1 MGAGNQKDHHHQD
14 TGEKYVVYL
23 LQRLAVE
30 NGVAITND
38 VDEKH
43 DAWYSYA
50 EDRGVVKSFSES
62 MYRKNPDKH
71 CEPYFKELMKKYPN
85 NKFDFVDVVMEERAK
100 GNKADFMI
108 ELDNGNRI
116 PVSLKNQSKHNGA
129 QLFAST
135 WIAPLNGILF
145 DRVGQGTFHN
155 PFDTNKTFLGRDS
168 AVRND
173 IIKKMGYPEIVS
185 IYEWMDESYKYL
197 KEYYVG
203 KKVGEEFVYNE
214 ESRFHYNIA
223 DQLDKDRKYYGKKAA
238 RLFEKA
244 LGMLPQ
250 DIIKSR
256 MIKISGLDGQE
267 ELLILGKKGYFC
279 SLFNEKYQKA
289 RKRVNSEKCE
299 LIYEIRGENQGI
311 DFTYVDDEGAIFK
324 PFYVPFTLN
333 LNGAW
338 WVKKVKCPITKKK
351 VSEPKYE
358 GTRTYVGGVD
368 DGAEIQWQERKK
380 NKSRQFAPS
389 TNTFFNYSTVC

>member
-1 MGAGNQKDHHHQD
+1 MGAGNQTDHHHQD

-23 LQRLAVE
+23 FQRLAVE

-43 DAWYSYA
+43 DAWYYYA
-50 EDRGVVKSFSES
+50 EERGVVKSFSES
-62 MYRKNPDKH
+62 MYKENPDKQ
-71 CEPYFKELMKKYPN
+71 CEPVFKELLKKYPN
-85 NKFDFVDVVMEERAK
+85 NKFDFVDVEVEERAK

-145 DRVGQGTFHN
+145 DRAGQGIFHN

-203 KKVGEEFVYNE
+203 KKVGKEFVYNE
-214 ESRFHYNIA
+214 KSRFHYNIA

-338 WVKKVKCPITKKK
+338 WVDKKI
-351 VSEPKYE
+351 PKYE

-368 DGAEIQWQERKK
+368 DGAELQWQERKEK
-380 NKSRQFAPS
+380 KSTQFATS
-389 TNTFFNYSTVC
+389 TNTFFNYSSVC

>member
-1 MGAGNQKDHHHQD
+1 MGAGNQTDHHHQD

-23 LQRLAVE
+23 FQRLAVE

-50 EDRGVVKSFSES
+50 EKRGVVKSFSES
-62 MYRKNPDKH
+62 MYKENPDKQ
-71 CEPYFKELMKKYPN
+71 CEPVFKELLKKYPN
-85 NKFDFVDVVMEERAK
+85 NKFDFVDVEVEERAK
-100 GNKADFMI
+100 GNKADFMM
-108 ELDNGNRI
+108 ELDNGKRI
-116 PVSLKNQSKHNGA
+116 PVSLKNQKRHDGA

-145 DRVGQGTFHN
+145 DRAGQGIFHN
-155 PFDTNKTFLGRDS
+155 PFDTNKTFLGRNS

-185 IYEWMDESYKYL
+185 VYEWMDESYKYL

-203 KKVGEEFVYNE
+203 KKVGKEFVYNE

-223 DQLDKDRKYYGKKAA
+223 DQLDKDRKSYGKEAA

-244 LGMLPQ
+244 LRMLPQ
-250 DIIKSR
+250 DKVKSR
-256 MIKISGLDGQE
+256 MLKISGLDCQE
-267 ELLILGKKGYFC
+267 ELLILSPKGYFC

-289 RKRVNSEKCE
+289 LKRVNSEKCK

-324 PFYVPFTLN
+324 PFYVPFTFN

-338 WVKKVKCPITKKK
+338 WVDKKI
-351 VSEPKYE
+351 PKYE

-368 DGAEIQWQERKK
+368 DGAELQWQERKEK
-380 NKSRQFAPS
+380 KSTQFATS
-389 TNTFFNYSTVC
+389 TNTFFNYSSVC

>member
-1 MGAGNQKDHHHQD
+1 MGAGNQTDHHHQD

-38 VDEKH
+38 VDEKY
-43 DAWYSYA
+43 DVWYSYA

-62 MYRKNPDKH
+62 MYRKNPDKQ
-71 CEPYFKELMKKYPN
+71 CEPVFKELLKKYPN
-85 NKFDFVDVVMEERAK
+85 NKFDFVDVEVEERAK
-100 GNKADFMI
+100 GNKADLMM
-108 ELDNGNRI
+108 ELDNGKRI
-116 PVSLKNQSKHNGA
+116 PVSLKNQKRHDGA

-145 DRVGQGTFHN
+145 DRAGQGIFHN
-155 PFDTNKTFLGRDS
+155 PFDTNKTFLGRNS

-203 KKVGEEFVYNE
+203 KKVDKEFVYNE

-223 DQLDKDRKYYGKKAA
+223 DQLDKDRKSYGKKAA

-244 LGMLPQ
+244 LRMLPQ
-250 DIIKSR
+250 DKVKSR
-256 MIKISGLDGQE
+256 MLKISGLDCQE
-267 ELLILGKKGYFC
+267 ELLILSPKGYFC

-289 RKRVNSEKCE
+289 LKRVNSEKCE

-338 WVKKVKCPITKKK
+338 WVDKKI
-351 VSEPKYE
+351 PKYE

-368 DGAEIQWQERKK
+368 DGAELQWQERKEK
-380 NKSRQFAPS
+380 KSTQFATS
-389 TNTFFNYSTVC
+389 TNTFFNYSSVC

>member
-1 MGAGNQKDHHHQD
+1 MGAGNQTDHHHQD

-23 LQRLAVE
+23 FQRLAVE

-62 MYRKNPDKH
+62 MYRKNPDKQ
-71 CEPYFKELMKKYPN
+71 CEPVFKELLKKYPN
-85 NKFDFVDVVMEERAK
+85 NKFDFVDVEVEERAK

-145 DRVGQGTFHN
+145 DRAGQGIFHN
-155 PFDTNKTFLGRDS
+155 PFDTNKTFLGRNS

-203 KKVGEEFVYNE
+203 KKVGKEFVYNE

-223 DQLDKDRKYYGKKAA
+223 DQLDKDRKSYGKEAA

-244 LGMLPQ
+244 LRMLPQ
-250 DIIKSR
+250 DKVKSR
-256 MIKISGLDGQE
+256 MLKISGLDCQE
-267 ELLILGKKGYFC
+267 ELLILSPKGYFC

-289 RKRVNSEKCE
+289 LKRVNSEKCK

-338 WVKKVKCPITKKK
+338 WVDKKI
-351 VSEPKYE
+351 PKYE

-368 DGAEIQWQERKK
+368 DGAELQWQERKEK
-380 NKSRQFAPS
+380 KSTQFATS
-389 TNTFFNYSTVC
+389 TNTFFNYSSVC

>member
-1 MGAGNQKDHHHQD
+1 MGAGNQEDHHHQD

-23 LQRLAVE
+23 LQRFAVE

-62 MYRKNPDKH
+62 MYRKNPDMH
-71 CEPYFKELMKKYPN
+71 CEPFFKELMEKYPN
-85 NKFDFVDVVMEERAK
+85 NKFDFVDVEVEERAK
-100 GNKADFMI
+100 GKKADFMI
-108 ELDNGNRI
+108 ELDNGKRI
-116 PVSLKNQSKHNGA
+116 PVSLKNQQRHDGA

-145 DRVGQGTFHN
+145 DRAGQGTFHN
-155 PFDTNKTFLGRDS
+155 PFDTNKTFLGRNS
-168 AVRND
+168 VVRND
-173 IIKKMGYPEIVS
+173 IIKKMGYSEIVS

-203 KKVGEEFVYNE
+203 KKVGKEFVYNE
-214 ESRFHYNIA
+214 KSRFHYNIA
-223 DQLDKDRKYYGKKAA
+223 DQLDKDRKSYGKKAA

-244 LGMLPQ
+244 LRMLPQ
-250 DIIKSR
+250 DKVKSR
-256 MIKISGLDGQE
+256 MLKISGLDCQE
-267 ELLILGKKGYFC
+267 ELLILSPKGYFC
-279 SLFNEKYQKA
+279 SFFNEKYQKA
-289 RKRVNSEKCE
+289 LKRVNSEKCK

-311 DFTYVDDEGAIFK
+311 HFTYVDDEGAIFK

-338 WVKKVKCPITKKK
+338 WVDKKI
-351 VSEPKYE
+351 PKYE

-368 DGAEIQWQERKK
+368 DGAELQWQERKEK
-380 NKSRQFAPS
+380 KSRQFAPS
-389 TNTFFNYSTVC
+389 TNTFFNYSSVC